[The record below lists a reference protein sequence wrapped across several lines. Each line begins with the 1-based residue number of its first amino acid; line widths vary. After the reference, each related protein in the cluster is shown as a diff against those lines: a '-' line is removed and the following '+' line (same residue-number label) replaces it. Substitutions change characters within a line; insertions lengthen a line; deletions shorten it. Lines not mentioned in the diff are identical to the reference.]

1 MMQAG
6 SAGRSKTR
14 GENHPNGAILN
25 YYLEAPD
32 TTAHE
37 YRMIFLGPAGDT
49 VRAFSSSSEKPQN
62 RFTVTPGA
70 GRFIWDLRTDG
81 VEPVPGMILWF
92 VQTRGPEVLP
102 GTYTAV
108 LCEDNNCTS
117 VPLPIQMDPRVSAS
131 AEDLQVRHQF
141 LLEVRDQMNR
151 MNQLV
156 IDIRSTRS
164 QLESLQPKLK
174 DSTLLHQLNQLVQT
188 LNGIETTIYQTQNR
202 SAQDPL
208 NYPIRLNNK
217 YGHLGALAG
226 MGFFKPTASMVAVKA
241 ELEAEIQGQW
251 EAWSTAQ
258 LQLRDLNTAL
268 LNAKIP
274 YLTVD

>member
-37 YRMIFLGPAGDT
+37 YRIIFLGPAGDT

-81 VEPVPGMILWF
+81 VDPVPGMILWF
-92 VQTRGPEVLP
+92 VLTRGPEVLP

-117 VPLPIQMDPRVSAS
+117 VPLPIQIDPRVSAS

-164 QLESLQPKLK
+164 QLEGLQTRLK
-174 DSTLLHQLNQLVQT
+174 DSTLLHQINPLIQT
-188 LNGIETTIYQTQNR
+188 LNAIETTIYQTQNR

-217 YGHLGALAG
+217 YGHLGALASL
-226 MGFFKPTASMVAVKA
+226 GFFRPTASMLEVKKELEDQIAVQLTEWEAFKAQLPALNEALRKA
-241 ELEAEIQGQW
+241 EV
-251 EAWSTAQ
+251 
-258 LQLRDLNTAL
+258 
-268 LNAKIP
+268 P
-274 YLTVD
+274 YLTF